1 MVLISTCVPCV
12 CSVLMFRFSLFSG
25 LAEEK
30 PDFTYHVIE
39 TLLPNAA
46 YKEDAG
52 RGKLLEL
59 YVGNAPLPHLY
70 ISILVT
76 VFHISIYIQIHNV
89 VTTTHSPVRTDLLS
103 KTNEFTKKSE
113 TCLFF

>member
-1 MVLISTCVPCV
+1 
-12 CSVLMFRFSLFSG
+12 MFFFSLFSG

-59 YVGNAPLPHLY
+59 YVDMLLCP
-70 ISILVT
+70 
-76 VFHISIYIQIHNV
+76 HISI
-89 VTTTHSPVRTDLLS
+89 
-103 KTNEFTKKSE
+103 
-113 TCLFF
+113 

>member
-1 MVLISTCVPCV
+1 
-12 CSVLMFRFSLFSG
+12 MFCFSLFSG

-59 YVGNAPLPHLY
+59 YVGMLLYPISLFSYLVSVPTYSIFTSPH
-70 ISILVT
+70 VPT
-76 VFHISIYIQIHNV
+76 FKFIHGV
-89 VTTTHSPVRTDLLS
+89 ATTHFPLRTQSLL
-103 KTNEFTKKSE
+103 
-113 TCLFF
+113 